1 MSIQKNKK
9 YFLKCID
16 ISKIKYYNEVTHQGG
31 GDNMTAQDK
40 KIAKKDVDR
49 LEKDT
54 RWRKAT
60 PEQKCR
66 AIDVAVAFLA
76 GCQSQQKKAS

>member
-1 MSIQKNKK
+1 
-9 YFLKCID
+9 
-16 ISKIKYYNEVTHQGG
+16 
-31 GDNMTAQDK
+31 MTAQDK
-40 KIAKKDVDR
+40 KIAKDDVKR

-60 PEQKCR
+60 PEQKSR
-66 AIDVAVAFLA
+66 AIDVAIAFVA